1 MARVSKKVSAAQRE
15 AENAPHRIW
24 KTAIYARLSDFDDVL
39 RNTESLEVQISYIKE
54 YINHRDDLMLLDVF
68 ADKWCTGMNF
78 DRPEFERLLKALQER
93 KVNCIVVKDFS
104 RLGRNFVETGQYL
117 EQVFP
122 LFGVRFIAINDN
134 YDSLNRQS
142 RDGMLVPIKSMI
154 NEMYS
159 KDLSQKIQSC
169 FRSKEARGE
178 IYNPVPFGYKK
189 DQKNHLV
196 LDEEVSDVVV
206 RIFLWKKSGMKE
218 REIAKKLSA
227 QGIQTPFT
235 RRCQLGYLKN
245 TLRVKDPA
253 WQTVFVTK
261 VLENPIYTGTMVYNR
276 IAYDETN
283 RKIGQNP
290 RESWRMVPDSHPAI
304 ISWELFDEVSALREA
319 VQAVKEERKKWC
331 RQRRKNNPNIFKG
344 RIFCKECGEKLVC
357 HWQSDGTLYFYGASC
372 HVSISEKDLWNGIHV
387 MQKKGM
393 YLGGY
398 RPFGFLPDPND
409 CHKLILDP
417 VASRYVRLI
426 FELALQGN
434 RTGTIAKILNE
445 KQIPT
450 PATYHVAEN
459 HVYSEQKAWDLQ
471 HGHWTSGTV
480 YHVLKNEKYK
490 GTYVGAKFIMPV
502 PCKHRV
508 LRAPLEQQVRIEDS
522 HAAIVTPEEFEQ
534 AQMVI
539 MLQHGKHQAGNYT
552 KHQYPLKGKVYCGYC
567 QKLMKY
573 RVLKKLGPSFNCRF
587 SATAV
592 DSPCKRIPISE
603 ELLEHIVRNA
613 LTAQIK
619 QAEYVLEI
627 LHERERKALICF
639 SALERQEEKL
649 SAEKAEIVKQRVA
662 LYEQYADG
670 NMSKEEFIRQRDAYR
685 VQEDDKM
692 EQIQRL
698 RTEKDQI
705 FLPVKKDT
713 DNLQA
718 VMNTVGESG
727 DVMHL
732 SQNVVETFIDRIEV
746 FNDKR
751 VKIRFTFEDA
761 LNSYEEK

>member
-1 MARVSKKVSAAQRE
+1 M
-15 AENAPHRIW
+15 
-24 KTAIYARLSDFDDVL
+24 F
-39 RNTESLEVQISYIKE
+39 
-54 YINHRDDLMLLDVF
+54 
-68 ADKWCTGMNF
+68 
-78 DRPEFERLLKALQER
+78 
-93 KVNCIVVKDFS
+93 
-104 RLGRNFVETGQYL
+104 YL

-134 YDSLNRQS
+134 YDSLNSQS

-178 IYNPVPFGYKK
+178 IYTPVPFGYKK

-235 RRCQLGYLKN
+235 RRCQLG
-245 TLRVKDPA
+245 
-253 WQTVFVTK
+253 
-261 VLENPIYTGTMVYNR
+261 
-276 IAYDETN
+276 
-283 RKIGQNP
+283 
-290 RESWRMVPDSHPAI
+290 
-304 ISWELFDEVSALREA
+304 
-319 VQAVKEERKKWC
+319 
-331 RQRRKNNPNIFKG
+331 
-344 RIFCKECGEKLVC
+344 
-357 HWQSDGTLYFYGASC
+357 
-372 HVSISEKDLWNGIHV
+372 
-387 MQKKGM
+387 
-393 YLGGY
+393 
-398 RPFGFLPDPND
+398 FLPDPND

-417 VASRYVRLI
+417 VASQYVRLI
-426 FELALQGN
+426 FELALQDN

-450 PATYHVAEN
+450 PAAYHVAEN

-471 HGHWTSGTV
+471 RSHWTSGTV

-522 HAAIVTPEEFEQ
+522 HAAIVTTEEFEQ
-534 AQMVI
+534 AQKVI
-539 MLQHGKHQAGNYT
+539 MLQNGKHQAGNYT

-603 ELLEHIVRNA
+603 ELLEHIVRSA

-685 VQEDDKM
+685 VQEDERM

-698 RTEKDQI
+698 RTEKNQI
-705 FLPVKKDT
+705 FQPVKKDT

-718 VMNTVGESG
+718 VMNTVGEAG

-746 FNDKR
+746 FNDER
-751 VKIRFTFEDA
+751 VKIHFTFEDVLA
-761 LNSYEEK
+761 GYAE

>member
-24 KTAIYARLSDFDDVL
+24 KAAIYARLSDFDDVL
-39 RNTESLEVQISYIKE
+39 RDTESLEVQISYIKE

-68 ADKWCTGMNF
+68 ADKRCTGMNF

-93 KVNCIVVKDFS
+93 KINCIVVKDFS
-104 RLGRNFVETGQYL
+104 RLL
-117 EQVFP
+117 
-122 LFGVRFIAINDN
+122 GVRFISVNDG
-134 YDSLNRQS
+134 YDSGMQIRNDVCGLEVAIKNIINASYS
-142 RDGMLVPIKSMI
+142 RD
-154 NEMYS
+154 
-159 KDLSQKIQSC
+159 
-169 FRSKEARGE
+169 
-178 IYNPVPFGYKK
+178 
-189 DQKNHLV
+189 
-196 LDEEVSDVVV
+196 
-206 RIFLWKKSGMKE
+206 
-218 REIAKKLSA
+218 LSA
-227 QGIQTPFT
+227 
-235 RRCQLGYLKN
+235 K
-245 TLRVKDPA
+245 
-253 WQTVFVTK
+253 
-261 VLENPIYTGTMVYNR
+261 
-276 IAYDETN
+276 IAAAD
-283 RKIGQNP
+283 
-290 RESWRMVPDSHPAI
+290 
-304 ISWELFDEVSALREA
+304 
-319 VQAVKEERKKWC
+319 
-331 RQRRKNNPNIFKG
+331 
-344 RIFCKECGEKLVC
+344 
-357 HWQSDGTLYFYGASC
+357 
-372 HVSISEKDLWNGIHV
+372 HV

-417 VASRYVRLI
+417 VASQYVRLI

-434 RTGTIAKILNE
+434 RTGSIAKILNE

-450 PATYHVAEN
+450 PAAYHVAEN

-471 HGHWTSGTV
+471 RSHWTSGTV

-539 MLQHGKHQAGNYT
+539 MLQHGKHPAGNYT

-649 SAEKAEIVKQRVA
+649 SAEKPDFMRVCA
-662 LYEQYADG
+662 A
-670 NMSKEEFIRQRDAYR
+670 
-685 VQEDDKM
+685 
-692 EQIQRL
+692 
-698 RTEKDQI
+698 
-705 FLPVKKDT
+705 
-713 DNLQA
+713 
-718 VMNTVGESG
+718 
-727 DVMHL
+727 
-732 SQNVVETFIDRIEV
+732 
-746 FNDKR
+746 
-751 VKIRFTFEDA
+751 
-761 LNSYEEK
+761 

>member
-1 MARVSKKVSAAQRE
+1 
-15 AENAPHRIW
+15 
-24 KTAIYARLSDFDDVL
+24 
-39 RNTESLEVQISYIKE
+39 
-54 YINHRDDLMLLDVF
+54 
-68 ADKWCTGMNF
+68 
-78 DRPEFERLLKALQER
+78 
-93 KVNCIVVKDFS
+93 
-104 RLGRNFVETGQYL
+104 
-117 EQVFP
+117 
-122 LFGVRFIAINDN
+122 
-134 YDSLNRQS
+134 
-142 RDGMLVPIKSMI
+142 
-154 NEMYS
+154 
-159 KDLSQKIQSC
+159 
-169 FRSKEARGE
+169 
-178 IYNPVPFGYKK
+178 
-189 DQKNHLV
+189 
-196 LDEEVSDVVV
+196 
-206 RIFLWKKSGMKE
+206 
-218 REIAKKLSA
+218 
-227 QGIQTPFT
+227 
-235 RRCQLGYLKN
+235 
-245 TLRVKDPA
+245 
-253 WQTVFVTK
+253 
-261 VLENPIYTGTMVYNR
+261 
-276 IAYDETN
+276 
-283 RKIGQNP
+283 
-290 RESWRMVPDSHPAI
+290 
-304 ISWELFDEVSALREA
+304 
-319 VQAVKEERKKWC
+319 
-331 RQRRKNNPNIFKG
+331 
-344 RIFCKECGEKLVC
+344 
-357 HWQSDGTLYFYGASC
+357 
-372 HVSISEKDLWNGIHV
+372 
-387 MQKKGM
+387 M

-398 RPFGFLPDPND
+398 RPFGFLPDPSD

-450 PATYHVAEN
+450 PAAYHVAES

-471 HGHWTSGTV
+471 RSHWTSGTV

-490 GTYVGAKFIMPV
+490 GTYVGAKFIMLV

-592 DSPCKRIPISE
+592 DSHCKRIPISE

-649 SAEKAEIVKQRVA
+649 SAEKAELVKLRVA

-685 VQEDDKM
+685 VQEDERM

-705 FLPVKKDT
+705 FQPVKKDT

-718 VMNTVGESG
+718 MMNTVGEAG

-746 FNDKR
+746 FNDER

>member
-1 MARVSKKVSAAQRE
+1 MQAG
-15 AENAPHRIW
+15 N
-24 KTAIYARLSDFDDVL
+24 DV
-39 RNTESLEVQISYIKE
+39 RGLEVAIKNIINASY
-54 YINHRDDLMLLDVF
+54 
-68 ADKWCTGMNF
+68 
-78 DRPEFERLLKALQER
+78 
-93 KVNCIVVKDFS
+93 
-104 RLGRNFVETGQYL
+104 
-117 EQVFP
+117 
-122 LFGVRFIAINDN
+122 
-134 YDSLNRQS
+134 S
-142 RDGMLVPIKSMI
+142 RD
-154 NEMYS
+154 
-159 KDLSQKIQSC
+159 
-169 FRSKEARGE
+169 
-178 IYNPVPFGYKK
+178 
-189 DQKNHLV
+189 
-196 LDEEVSDVVV
+196 
-206 RIFLWKKSGMKE
+206 
-218 REIAKKLSA
+218 LSA
-227 QGIQTPFT
+227 
-235 RRCQLGYLKN
+235 K
-245 TLRVKDPA
+245 
-253 WQTVFVTK
+253 
-261 VLENPIYTGTMVYNR
+261 
-276 IAYDETN
+276 IAAAD
-283 RKIGQNP
+283 
-290 RESWRMVPDSHPAI
+290 
-304 ISWELFDEVSALREA
+304 
-319 VQAVKEERKKWC
+319 
-331 RQRRKNNPNIFKG
+331 
-344 RIFCKECGEKLVC
+344 
-357 HWQSDGTLYFYGASC
+357 
-372 HVSISEKDLWNGIHV
+372 HV

-417 VASRYVRLI
+417 VASQYVRLV

-450 PATYHVAEN
+450 PAAYHVAES

-471 HGHWTSGTV
+471 HSHWTSGAV

-587 SATAV
+587 SVAAV

-603 ELLEHIVRNA
+603 ELLKHIVRNA

-685 VQEDDKM
+685 VQEDEKM

-698 RTEKDQI
+698 RTEKNQA
-705 FLPVKKDT
+705 FQPVKRDT
-713 DNLQA
+713 DHLQ
-718 VMNTVGESG
+718 TVISTVEEAG

-746 FNDKR
+746 FNDER

>member
-1 MARVSKKVSAAQRE
+1 
-15 AENAPHRIW
+15 
-24 KTAIYARLSDFDDVL
+24 
-39 RNTESLEVQISYIKE
+39 
-54 YINHRDDLMLLDVF
+54 
-68 ADKWCTGMNF
+68 
-78 DRPEFERLLKALQER
+78 
-93 KVNCIVVKDFS
+93 
-104 RLGRNFVETGQYL
+104 
-117 EQVFP
+117 
-122 LFGVRFIAINDN
+122 
-134 YDSLNRQS
+134 
-142 RDGMLVPIKSMI
+142 MLVPIKSMI

-159 KDLSQKIQSC
+159 KDLSKKIQSC

-178 IYNPVPFGYKK
+178 IYTPVPFGYKRN
-189 DQKNHLV
+189 QQNHLI

-227 QGIQTPFT
+227 QGIPTPFT

-261 VLENPIYTGTMVYNR
+261 VLENPIYTGDYM
-276 IAYDETN
+276 E
-283 RKIGQNP
+283 
-290 RESWRMVPDSHPAI
+290 
-304 ISWELFDEVSALREA
+304 
-319 VQAVKEERKKWC
+319 
-331 RQRRKNNPNIFKG
+331 
-344 RIFCKECGEKLVC
+344 RIFPLLGVRFISVNDEYDSGMQAGNDVRGLEVAIKNIIN
-357 HWQSDGTLYFYGASC
+357 ASY
-372 HVSISEKDLWNGIHV
+372 SRDLSAKIAAADHV

-450 PATYHVAEN
+450 PAAYHVAEN

-471 HGHWTSGTV
+471 RSHWTSGTV

-552 KHQYPLKGKVYCGYC
+552 KRQYPLKGKVYCGYC

-603 ELLEHIVRNA
+603 ELLEEIVRNA
-613 LTAQIK
+613 LTVQIK
-619 QAEYVLEI
+619 QAEHVLEI

-649 SAEKAEIVKQRVA
+649 SAEKAEIVKQRIA

-670 NMSKEEFIRQRDAYR
+670 NISKEEFVRQRDAYR
-685 VQEDDKM
+685 AQEDERM

-698 RTEKDQI
+698 RAEKNQI
-705 FLPVKKDT
+705 FLPVRKDA
-713 DNLQA
+713 DNLQ
-718 VMNTVGESG
+718 TVVSAAEEAG
-727 DVMHL
+727 DVMRL

-746 FNDKR
+746 FNDER
-751 VKIRFTFEDA
+751 VKIRFTFEDVLA
-761 LNSYEEK
+761 GYAE

>member
-1 MARVSKKVSAAQRE
+1 M
-15 AENAPHRIW
+15 
-24 KTAIYARLSDFDDVL
+24 
-39 RNTESLEVQISYIKE
+39 
-54 YINHRDDLMLLDVF
+54 
-68 ADKWCTGMNF
+68 
-78 DRPEFERLLKALQER
+78 
-93 KVNCIVVKDFS
+93 VKDFS

-122 LFGVRFIAINDN
+122 LIGVRFIAINDN

-178 IYNPVPFGYKK
+178 IYTPVPFGYKK
-189 DQKNHLV
+189 DQK
-196 LDEEVSDVVV
+196 
-206 RIFLWKKSGMKE
+206 
-218 REIAKKLSA
+218 
-227 QGIQTPFT
+227 
-235 RRCQLGYLKN
+235 
-245 TLRVKDPA
+245 
-253 WQTVFVTK
+253 
-261 VLENPIYTGTMVYNR
+261 
-276 IAYDETN
+276 
-283 RKIGQNP
+283 
-290 RESWRMVPDSHPAI
+290 
-304 ISWELFDEVSALREA
+304 
-319 VQAVKEERKKWC
+319 
-331 RQRRKNNPNIFKG
+331 
-344 RIFCKECGEKLVC
+344 
-357 HWQSDGTLYFYGASC
+357 
-372 HVSISEKDLWNGIHV
+372 
-387 MQKKGM
+387 
-393 YLGGY
+393 
-398 RPFGFLPDPND
+398 
-409 CHKLILDP
+409 
-417 VASRYVRLI
+417 
-426 FELALQGN
+426 
-434 RTGTIAKILNE
+434 
-445 KQIPT
+445 
-450 PATYHVAEN
+450 
-459 HVYSEQKAWDLQ
+459 AWDLQ
-471 HGHWTSGTV
+471 RSHWTSGTV

-534 AQMVI
+534 AQKVI
-539 MLQHGKHQAGNYT
+539 MLQHGNNQTGNYT

-592 DSPCKRIPISE
+592 DSPCKRIPIAE
-603 ELLEHIVRNA
+603 ELLEEIVRNA

-619 QAEYVLEI
+619 QAEHILEI

-685 VQEDDKM
+685 AQEDERM
-692 EQIQRL
+692 GQIQRL
-698 RTEKDQI
+698 RTEKNQI

-718 VMNTVGESG
+718 MMNTVGEAG

-746 FNDKR
+746 FNDER
-751 VKIRFTFEDA
+751 VKIHFTFEDT
-761 LNSYEEK
+761 LKSYETG